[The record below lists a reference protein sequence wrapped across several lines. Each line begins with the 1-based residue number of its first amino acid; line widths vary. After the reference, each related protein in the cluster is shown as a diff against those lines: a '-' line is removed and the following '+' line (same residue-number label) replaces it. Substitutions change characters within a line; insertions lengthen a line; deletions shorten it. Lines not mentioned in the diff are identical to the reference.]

1 VPVSNEKPI
10 PPSDAPRSFWR
21 RIVKNR
27 LFAVLKGLKQGGSGE
42 SDDLAKR
49 LRDLS
54 SQVDDAITR
63 LKEGRLLPKDISLP
77 SHTRMDGDVA
87 WVSGMIKSG
96 KMHEPD
102 YAVFSRFT
110 PEMGTIL
117 DVGANWGY
125 SVGSIRA
132 AGCNAPI
139 LSFEVLTSY
148 ASCLQ
153 AVKETLGKGYDYIM
167 SGVGS
172 ESGEI
177 EFTTPVINGMALSA
191 LTSARTD
198 EFGAGIASNIITY
211 AKDYLHSASHLD
223 FTFLVTKAPV
233 DRIDSLLKKSGIVV
247 STDRIAAMKIDI
259 EGFEAQG
266 LSGAAETIARDKP
279 FLMIEGG
286 NRDPRVDQILSNAD
300 YKVAEFRDG
309 QLVLSIGSSESANGF
324 FVHASRVAHYLEIG
338 ILA

>member
-1 VPVSNEKPI
+1 M
-10 PPSDAPRSFWR
+10 
-21 RIVKNR
+21 
-27 LFAVLKGLKQGGSGE
+27 LKGLKPGSAGV
-42 SDDLAKR
+42 SDDLTKR
-49 LRDLS
+49 LEDLS
-54 SQVDDAITR
+54 AHVDGAIAR
-63 LKEGRLLPKDISLP
+63 LKEGQLLPDDISHP
-77 SHTRMDGDVA
+77 SHTRMDGDAA
-87 WVSGMIKSG
+87 WVSSMIKSG

-102 YAVFSRFT
+102 YAVFSCFT

-132 AGCNAPI
+132 AGCNAQI

-153 AVKETLGKGYDYIM
+153 AAKDTLGKDYDYIM

-172 ESGEI
+172 ELGEI

-191 LTSARTD
+191 LTSAKAN
-198 EFGAGIASNIITY
+198 EFGAGIASNIVTY
-211 AKDYLHSASHLD
+211 AKNYLHSATRFD
-223 FTFLVTKAPV
+223 FKFLVTKAPV
-233 DRIDSLLKKSGIVV
+233 DRIDSLLKTAGLVV

-286 NRDPRVDQILSNAD
+286 NRDPLVDKILSIAD
-300 YKVAEFRDG
+300 YRVAEFRDG
-309 QLVLSIGSSESANGF
+309 QLVLSTGSSQSANGF